1 MNIKK
6 IVLKTSGFKGAHVT
20 YLREEQ
26 KNGKP
31 YINEVT
37 EKRKHPIH
45 LSLET
50 MFKDLRY
57 HLLDITNV
65 LKGDEEKMEKDFII
79 LESEVTGIEFSGEHF
94 VLMGEKRVFADKV
107 IKLKTCKVTPDDE
120 YEHYDSVMALINS
133 IVEETKEYLAGTKKV
148 DDVEVAVRWVEAGK
162 HKSLDMETLKGY
174 SPEQLKKFASE
185 LLESGFGAVVMFSED
200 YEASEGKLNEIV
212 EKELG
217 EIELDAEEVV
227 IPLPIKKEPIALSAS
242 NDQPAF

>member
-6 IVLKTSGFKGAHVT
+6 IILKTSGFKGAHVT

-57 HLLDITNV
+57 HLLDITNI
-65 LKGDEEKMEKDFII
+65 LRGDEDKSEKDFII
-79 LESEVTGIEFSGEHF
+79 LESEVTGIDFSSEHF
-94 VLMGEKRVFADKV
+94 VLIGEKRVFADKV
-107 IKLKTCKVTPDDE
+107 IKLKTCKVTVDDN
-120 YEHYDSVMALINS
+120 YEHYESVMALINS
-133 IVEETKEYLAGTKKV
+133 IVEEVKEYLAGTKKV

-162 HKSLDMETLKGY
+162 HKDLDMETLKGY
-174 SPEQLKKFASE
+174 SPEQLKKFATE
-185 LLESGFGAVVMFSED
+185 LLQNNFGSVVMHNDDMEVSSEELT
-200 YEASEGKLNEIV
+200 EAVEQQLAEIN
-212 EKELG
+212 
-217 EIELDAEEVV
+217 ITQEEVV
-227 IPLPIKKEPIALSAS
+227 IPLPIKEKIAIALPS